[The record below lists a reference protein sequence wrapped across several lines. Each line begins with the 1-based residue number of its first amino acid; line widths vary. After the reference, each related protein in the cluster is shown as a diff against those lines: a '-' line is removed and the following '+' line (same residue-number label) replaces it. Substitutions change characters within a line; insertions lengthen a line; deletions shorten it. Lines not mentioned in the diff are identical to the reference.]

1 MKDIKLRPVEI
12 AMLALLVA
20 ACLWASFLGS
30 RLTVYNLS
38 IIALYAT
45 VVTSLNLLLGLA
57 GQASF
62 AQTTFMAIGGYGL
75 AILTTRYAV
84 NPWLALLIS
93 LGLSILLA
101 LVIGKPLLRLRG
113 HYLSMGTV
121 ALALGVA
128 SFANASSFTNGGWG
142 IGGVP
147 PLTIGEFSF
156 RNPVAFMWLAWALA
170 ALSLVVYQ
178 LLGNSHIGRAWRA
191 LSTRQDISAT
201 LGIDVPRYK
210 LLALVVSAIMASLAG
225 SLYVALT
232 RFVGPDLYDISVVIN
247 LMFMLFVGGLR
258 STVGPIVGAA
268 FVILAPQ
275 AVAGFAAYQNLVFFL
290 LLLLII
296 LARPAGIFGRTRD
309 RGSFEALLPQWLASR
324 AGPPEGAARP

>member
-1 MKDIKLRPVEI
+1 VKDIKLRPVEI
-12 AMLALLVA
+12 GVLLFMAAL
-20 ACLWASFLGS
+20 CIYSSFYGS
-30 RLTVYNLS
+30 RLMLYNLT

-75 AILTTRYAV
+75 AILTTRFGV
-84 NPWLALLIS
+84 NPWAAIAIALVLSVGLALL
-93 LGLSILLA
+93 
-101 LVIGKPLLRLRG
+101 IGKPLLRLRG

-121 ALALGVA
+121 ALALGTA

-142 IGGVP
+142 ISGVP
-147 PLTIGEFSF
+147 ALRIGDFSF
-156 RNPVAFMWLAWALA
+156 RNAVAFLWLAWTVCA
-170 ALSLVVYQ
+170 ASLLVYQ

-210 LLALVVSAIMASLAG
+210 LLALVIAASMASVAG
-225 SLYVALT
+225 SLYVAFT

-268 FVILAPQ
+268 FVILVPQ
-275 AVAGFAAYQNLVFFL
+275 GVAGFEHYQNLVFFVL
-290 LLLLII
+290 LLLVI
-296 LARPAGIFGRTRD
+296 LVRPAGFFGRV
-309 RGSFEALLPQWLASR
+309 RGGRPLEIPLPAWLGR
-324 AGPPEGAARP
+324 RRGGVEWKVRP